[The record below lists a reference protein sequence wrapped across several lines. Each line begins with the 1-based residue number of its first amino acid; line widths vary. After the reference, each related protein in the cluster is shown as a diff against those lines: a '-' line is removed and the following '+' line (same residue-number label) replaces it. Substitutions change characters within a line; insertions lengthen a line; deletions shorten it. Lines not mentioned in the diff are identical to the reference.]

1 MTTLEDVK
9 KLIQNNLTDAEVFV
23 SDMTGTLDHLAI
35 FVATDDFEGL
45 SLIEQHQK
53 IMDILRDDLKEKI
66 HAVKIKTMTKANY
79 LKAKNI

>member
-23 SDMTGTLDHLAI
+23 SDMTGTLDLLAI

-66 HAVKIKTMTKANY
+66 HAVKVKTMTKANY

>member
-1 MTTLEDVK
+1 MTTLDDVK
-9 KLIQNNLTDAEVFV
+9 NLIQNNLNDAEVFV

-53 IMDILRDDLKEKI
+53 IMDILREDLKEKI
-66 HAVKIKTMTKANY
+66 HAVKIKTMTKSNY

>member
-1 MTTLEDVK
+1 MTTLDDVK
-9 KLIQNNLTDAEVFV
+9 NLIKNNLHDAEVAV

-53 IMDILRDDLKEKI
+53 IMDILREDLKEKI